1 MKKSKLL
8 NISVVDNR
16 GLRVTPNV
24 IVGESNGYISGDILD
39 ANATAWL
46 INHEIE
52 NITPS
57 EGGADSK
64 VDKAGD
70 TMTGTLNINNNS
82 AVKMWGGDVIAYA
95 GNKIS
100 FGNIANSTQIRAN
113 DHINVTTQSNTWT
126 VWDSGNLDKNDILS
140 RISQLETKVAALEQP
155 AVETA

>member
-24 IVGESNGYISGDILD
+24 IVGESNGYTSGDILD

-82 AVKMWGGDVIAYA
+82 AIKMWGGDVIAYTVD
-95 GNKIS
+95 KIS
-100 FGNIANSTQIRAN
+100 FGNIANPT
-113 DHINVTTQSNTWT
+113 
-126 VWDSGNLDKNDILS
+126 
-140 RISQLETKVAALEQP
+140 
-155 AVETA
+155 